1 MAGESSATDAG
12 GPGWDWD
19 VALSFAGAQRKYV
32 EQAFSDSRRTLGTGG
47 ADGKVHIW
55 DVAPPAHP
63 AIIPG
68 RPYQHTCNGR
78 RTEGG

>member
-1 MAGESSATDAG
+1 MAS
-12 GPGWDWD
+12 
-19 VALSFAGAQRKYV
+19 V
-32 EQAFSDSRRTLGTGG
+32 AFSADGRTLATGS
-47 ADGKVHIW
+47 ADNTVIVW
-55 DVAPPAHP
+55 NVSALVQLRADAVATACQRAGSDLTRPEWE